1 MSKHV
6 VKQEHIVSRITYP
19 LLAKVGH
26 KLTGS
31 QDEQATEF
39 WKHYYDEEI
48 ETYEMNRFSSIQEI
62 LSEDNPIDDFIMLS
76 EKRNFSMDYD
86 FKRKP
91 SGNGKTVPHQVM
103 DDFLRHRQSASNLR
117 EKKGERA
124 TVEKVDYYQSRAKQ
138 NVRKR
143 GSGQSDCVRHWLR
156 AQMQAVYPFT
166 KIEGASFS
174 QIAKKLS
181 DYEVSVNNI
190 KDARRNVFIPNM
202 IFNSSKNRRVIR
214 DLLKLFNYETID
226 NYQEFLDLL
235 IHKGISN
242 GQSLFS

>member
-1 MSKHV
+1 M
-6 VKQEHIVSRITYP
+6 VKQEHIVSRVTYP

-31 QDEQATEF
+31 KDEQAIEF

-48 ETYEMNRFSSIQEI
+48 ESYEMNRFSSIQEI
-62 LSEDNPIDDFIMLS
+62 LADDNPIDDFVMLS

-91 SGNGKTVPHQVM
+91 KPTGNGKTIPHDVM
-103 DDFLRHRQSASNLR
+103 NDFLRYRQSSSNLR
-117 EKKGERA
+117 EKKGIRA
-124 TVEKVDYYQSRAKQ
+124 TVERVDYYQDRAKQ
-138 NVRKR
+138 NVRSR
-143 GSGQSDCVRHWLR
+143 GSARADAVRHWLR

-166 KIEGASFS
+166 KIEGVSFS

-181 DYEVSVNNI
+181 DYDVSVSNI
-190 KDARRNVFIPNM
+190 KDARRNVFIANM
-202 IFNSSKNRRVIR
+202 VYNSSKNRRLIR
-214 DLLKLFNYETID
+214 DLLKLFNYETDD

>member
-1 MSKHV
+1 MSRV
-6 VKQEHIVSRITYP
+6 TYP

-26 KLTGS
+26 KLSGNKN
-31 QDEQATEF
+31 EQALEF

-62 LSEDNPIDDFIMLS
+62 LSEDNLIDDFVMLS
-76 EKRNFSMDYD
+76 ETRKWSMDYD

-91 SGNGKTVPHQVM
+91 IGNGKTVPHAVM
-103 DDFLRHRQSASNLR
+103 NDFLRHRQSSSNIR

-124 TVEKVDYYQSRAKQ
+124 TIEKVDYYQSRAKQ
-138 NVRKR
+138 HVRTR
-143 GSGQSDCVRHWLR
+143 GSARTDAIRHFLR

-166 KIEGASFS
+166 TIESVSFS

-181 DYEVSVNNI
+181 DYEVSVSNI
-190 KDARRNVFIPNM
+190 KDARRNVFIQNM
-202 IFNSSKNRRVIR
+202 VLNSSENRRLIR
-214 DLLKLFNYETID
+214 DLLKLFNYKTDD

-242 GQSLFS
+242 GHSLFS